1 MDVLEIIRSFYP
13 EDTALRRRLLK
24 HSGQVRDKALEL
36 AARADEVVDIE
47 LVAAG
52 AMLHDVGIVKCDAPS
67 IDCHGDAP
75 YIAHGTLGAKMLRDY
90 GAAHGL
96 DLEAYARICERH
108 TGSGITAA
116 EVRLQQLPL
125 EVRDYLPETAEEAL
139 VCLAD
144 KFFSKSG
151 DMAEKPLA
159 KIRKSMI
166 KFGTASLE
174 RFDALCRRFKVTN

>member
-1 MDVLEIIRSFYP
+1 MDALEIIRSFYP
-13 EDTALRRRLLK
+13 DDTLLRRRLLK
-24 HSGQVRDKALEL
+24 HSEQVRDKALEL
-36 AARADEVVDIE
+36 AAHADERVDLE

-52 AMLHDVGIVKCDAPS
+52 AMLHDIGIVKCDAPS
-67 IDCHGDAP
+67 IDCHGDAL
-75 YIAHGTLGAKMLRDY
+75 YVAHGTLGAKMLRDY
-90 GAAHGL
+90 GVAHGL
-96 DLEAYARICERH
+96 DLEPYARICERH

-116 EVRLQQLPL
+116 EVRLQRLPL
-125 EVRDYLPETAEEAL
+125 EARDYLPETTEEAL

-151 DMAEKPLA
+151 DMTEKPLL

-174 RFDALCRRFKVTN
+174 RFDALCRRFKVTD

>member
-1 MDVLEIIRSFYP
+1 MDALEIIRNFYP
-13 EDTALRRRLLK
+13 DDTALRRRLFK
-24 HSGQVRDKALEL
+24 HSEQVRDKALEL
-36 AARADEVVDIE
+36 AAHADEPVDLG

-52 AMLHDVGIVKCDAPS
+52 AMFHDIGIVRCDAPG

-75 YIAHGTLGAKMLRDY
+75 YIAHGTLGAQMLRDY
-90 GAAHGL
+90 GAAHGI

-116 EVRLQQLPL
+116 EVRLQHLPL

-166 KFGTASLE
+166 KFGTDPLA
-174 RFDALCRRFKVTN
+174 RFDALCRRFKVTD

>member
-1 MDVLEIIRSFYP
+1 MDVLEIIDHFYP
-13 EDTALRRRLLK
+13 GDTALRRRLLK
-24 HSGQVRDKALEL
+24 HSEQVRDKALEL
-36 AARADEVVDIE
+36 AARVAEPVDRE

-52 AMLHDVGIVKCDAPS
+52 AMLHDVGIVRCDAPG

-108 TGSGITAA
+108 PGSGITAA

-159 KIRKSMI
+159 KIRKSML

-174 RFDALCRRFKVTN
+174 RFDALCRRFKVTD